1 MTSTM
6 NIRSMTG
13 YSQVKMNADDQIG
26 FTLSLKAVNHRFL
39 DLHLRLPA
47 EMDPIEMTVRR
58 MLKERLHRGHIEV
71 TLNLERSS
79 EVAFSVNRELVGGY
93 LRTFREVAEEFGVSA
108 EPDLNAVL
116 KMPGALSASAGE
128 NRDAMAAME
137 KRVSAALQQCIERL
151 NLMREEEGRGAAAE
165 LRERMTHLSSA
176 TREVEQLRGKVLK
189 AYHEKVH
196 GRIQEL
202 LGAHADPDRILQEAA
217 MLAERSDIQEEV
229 VRMKNHIQHFLSLL
243 EAGGEVGKKL
253 DFLLQ
258 EMNREAN
265 TLMSKTTGV
274 AGEALR
280 ITGLGLAMR
289 SEIEKAREQVQNIE

>member
-1 MTSTM
+1 M

-13 YSQVKMNADDQIG
+13 YSQVKMNADDQLT

-39 DLHLRLPA
+39 DLHLRVPP
-47 EMDPIEMTVRR
+47 EMDSVEMKIRR
-58 MLKERLHRGHIEV
+58 VLKERLHRGHIEV
-71 TLNLERSS
+71 TLSLERSGGA
-79 EVAFSVNRELVGGY
+79 AFSVNRDLVGGY

-116 KMPGALSASAGE
+116 KMPGALNAAQNG
-128 NRDAMAAME
+128 DAL
-137 KRVSAALQQCIERL
+137 AALEKQVTKALEQCIERL
-151 NLMREEEGRGAAAE
+151 NHMREEEGRGAVTE
-165 LRERMTHLSSA
+165 LRERMIHLSSA
-176 TREVEQLRGKVLK
+176 THEVEQLRGKVLK
-189 AYHEKVH
+189 AYHDKVH
-196 GRIQEL
+196 GRMQEL
-202 LGAHADPDRILQEAA
+202 LGTHADPDRILQEAA
-217 MLAERSDIQEEV
+217 MLAERSDIQEEI

-243 EAGGEVGKKL
+243 DAGGEVGKKL

-280 ITGLGLAMR
+280 ITGLGLAMK
-289 SEIEKAREQVQNIE
+289 SEIERAREQVQNLE